1 MTKPKEQA
9 NLQKAS
15 GSGTYCQ
22 QITSNEQKHQRE
34 NKPMKRDEG
43 WLREKDLLTV
53 KSNR

>member
-9 NLQKAS
+9 NQQQAS

-22 QITSNEQKHQRE
+22 QITSNEQKQQRE
-34 NKPMKRDEG
+34 NKPMERDEG
-43 WLREKDLLTV
+43 WLRERGLLTV